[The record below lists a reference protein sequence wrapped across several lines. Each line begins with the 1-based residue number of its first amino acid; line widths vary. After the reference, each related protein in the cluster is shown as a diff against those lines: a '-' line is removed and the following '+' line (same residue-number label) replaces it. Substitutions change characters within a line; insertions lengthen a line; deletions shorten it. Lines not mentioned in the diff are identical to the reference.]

1 MHMKTLKPARPPR
14 AWGPPRPLAIVA
26 AAVACMTAPTLAHHS
41 HGNYEMTE
49 YTHLTGTV
57 TQLHWINPHTWI
69 YLEVTGDDGESAVWA
84 LESAGATGLVRSG
97 VEPDEVQVGDTVS
110 VRCHQLRDG
119 SNGCLLGF
127 LTNPAGVEK
136 EWD

>member
-1 MHMKTLKPARPPR
+1 MHMKTLKAARLPH
-14 AWGPPRPLAIVA
+14 ASGPPRPFAIVA
-26 AAVACMTAPTLAHHS
+26 AAACMAVPAAAHHS

-69 YLEVTGDDGESAVWA
+69 YLEVTGEDGEAAVWA

-97 VEPDEVQVGDTVS
+97 VEPDEVKVGDTVS

-127 LTNPAGVEK
+127 LTNSAGVEK

>member
-1 MHMKTLKPARPPR
+1 MQWKP
-14 AWGPPRPLAIVA
+14 LSLA
-26 AAVACMTAPTLAHHS
+26 AAAACMILPAWAHHS
-41 HGNYEMTE
+41 HGNYQMTE

-69 YLEVTGDDGESAVWA
+69 YLEVTDESGESAVWA
-84 LESAGATGLVRSG
+84 LESASASGLLRSG
-97 VEPDEVQVGDTVS
+97 VERDEVGVGDTVS
-110 VRCHQLRDG
+110 VRCHRLRDG

-127 LTNPAGVEK
+127 LKPEGGVEK

>member
-1 MHMKTLKPARPPR
+1 MQFRLSDPARIAR
-14 AWGPPRPLAIVA
+14 QAAL
-26 AAVACMTAPTLAHHS
+26 AAVAAGMTFPAAGHHS
-41 HGNYEMTE
+41 HGNYQMTE

-57 TQLHWINPHTWI
+57 RELHWINPHTWI
-69 YLEVTGDDGESAVWA
+69 YLEVTDENGESAVWA
-84 LESAGATGLVRSG
+84 LESASAAGLIRVG
-97 VEPDEVQVGDTVS
+97 VERDEVKVGDTVS

-127 LTNPAGVEK
+127 LTNSAGVEK

>member
-1 MHMKTLKPARPPR
+1 MQLK
-14 AWGPPRPLAIVA
+14 WLSTA
-26 AAVACMTAPTLAHHS
+26 AAAACMMMPAWAHHS
-41 HGNYEMTE
+41 HGNYQMTE

-69 YLEVTGDDGESAVWA
+69 YMEVTGEDGEPAVWA
-84 LESAGATGLVRSG
+84 MEAAGAGGLVRSG
-97 VEPDEVQVGDTVS
+97 VEPDEVTVGDTVS

-127 LTNPAGVEK
+127 LTNKAGVEK

>member
-1 MHMKTLKPARPPR
+1 MRIRTLSSTVLATALLAVPA
-14 AWGPPRPLAIVA
+14 W
-26 AAVACMTAPTLAHHS
+26 AHHS
-41 HGNYEMTE
+41 HGNYEMRE

-57 TQLHWINPHTWI
+57 TELFWFNPHAWV
-69 YLEVTGDDGESAVWA
+69 YLEVIDEDGQPQVWA
-84 LESAGATGLVRSG
+84 LEAAGSTTLERRG
-97 VEPDEVQVGDTVS
+97 VTQDTVKVGETVS

-127 LTNPAGVEK
+127 LTPPDGVEK

>member
-1 MHMKTLKPARPPR
+1 MHWKTFRPTR
-14 AWGPPRPLAIVA
+14 RFHSLAVA
-26 AAVACMTAPTLAHHS
+26 AAVACITLPAVAHHS

-97 VEPDEVQVGDTVS
+97 VEPDEVKVGDTVS

>member
-1 MHMKTLKPARPPR
+1 MDHREIDMHRKPS
-14 AWGPPRPLAIVA
+14 GPAHRWCPLAI
-26 AAVACMTAPTLAHHS
+26 AAVAVCLMAPATAHHS
-41 HGNYEMTE
+41 HGNYQMTQ

-69 YLEVTGDDGESAVWA
+69 YLEVASEDGQSAIWA
-84 LESAGATGLVRSG
+84 LESASATGLVRSG
-97 VEPDEVQVGDTVS
+97 VEPDEVKVGDTVS

-127 LTNPAGVEK
+127 LTNASGVEK

>member
-1 MHMKTLKPARPPR
+1 MRVLMLSLGVVLAQ
-14 AWGPPRPLAIVA
+14 AWAQ
-26 AAVACMTAPTLAHHS
+26 TAWAHHS
-41 HGNYEMTE
+41 HGNYRMTE

-57 TQLHWINPHTWI
+57 NELFWVNPHTWI
-69 YLEVTGDDGESAVWA
+69 YLEVMGEDGQPAVWA
-84 LESAGATGLVRSG
+84 LEAAGSTTLARLGLNENSVKA
-97 VEPDEVQVGDTVS
+97 GDTVS

-127 LTNPAGVEK
+127 LTPAGGVEK

>member
-1 MHMKTLKPARPPR
+1 MHFKTF
-14 AWGPPRPLAIVA
+14 GPTNHVHPLAVA
-26 AAVACMTAPTLAHHS
+26 AAAACMTVPAVAHHS
-41 HGNYEMTE
+41 HGNYQMTE

-69 YLEVTGDDGESAVWA
+69 YLEVADEEGESAVWA
-84 LESAGATGLVRSG
+84 LESASAGGLARSG
-97 VEPDEVQVGDTVS
+97 VEPDEVKVGDTVS

-127 LTNPAGVEK
+127 LTNAAGVEK

>member
-1 MHMKTLKPARPPR
+1 MKIRSLSLVVIASNALAVS
-14 AWGPPRPLAIVA
+14 AW
-26 AAVACMTAPTLAHHS
+26 AHHS
-41 HGNYEMTE
+41 HGNYEMRE

-57 TQLHWINPHTWI
+57 KEVHLVNPHSWI
-69 YLEVTGDDGESAVWA
+69 YVEIMNAADEPTMWA
-84 LESAGATGLVRSG
+84 MEAAGPRGLDRAG
-97 VEPDEVQVGDTVS
+97 IPKDIIKVGDTIS

-127 LTNPAGVEK
+127 LTAEDGIER

>member
-1 MHMKTLKPARPPR
+1 MKFKSLSFAVIAANVLAVS
-14 AWGPPRPLAIVA
+14 AW
-26 AAVACMTAPTLAHHS
+26 AHHS

-49 YTHLTGTV
+49 YKHLTGTV
-57 TQLHWINPHTWI
+57 KQVHLVNPHSWL
-69 YLEVTGDDGESAVWA
+69 YLEVMNEAGQPITWA
-84 LESAGATGLVRSG
+84 LETAGVGGLGRQGITADTVK
-97 VEPDEVQVGDTVS
+97 VGDTIS

-127 LTNPAGVEK
+127 LTSEDGVER

>member
-1 MHMKTLKPARPPR
+1 MRMKSLI
-14 AWGPPRPLAIVA
+14 LAVA
-26 AAVACMTAPTLAHHS
+26 AAGTLLPARAHHS
-41 HGNYEMTE
+41 HGNYQMTE

-57 TQLHWINPHTWI
+57 TDLHWINPHTWI
-69 YLEVTGDDGESAVWA
+69 YLEVTGEDGESAVWA
-84 LESAGATGLVRSG
+84 LESASATGLIRSG
-97 VEPDEVQVGDTVS
+97 VERDEVAVGDTVS

-127 LTNPAGVEK
+127 LTNKAGVEK

>member
-1 MHMKTLKPARPPR
+1 MQSKKIRPTHRFHPW
-14 AWGPPRPLAIVA
+14 AAA
-26 AAVACMTAPTLAHHS
+26 AAVACMSAPVLAHHS

-84 LESAGATGLVRSG
+84 LESAGAGGLVRSG
-97 VEPDEVQVGDTVS
+97 VEPDEVKVGDTVS

-127 LTNPAGVEK
+127 LTNSAGVEK